1 MKLKVGTSKQIMKN
15 LTWWVWLNREH
26 GVNLFVLLFQTYP
39 DWREKYFPHFGETP
53 IDELRIQPKVRK
65 KKNS

>member
-1 MKLKVGTSKQIMKN
+1 MKN

-65 KKNS
+65 KKKS